1 MPDTTLV
8 PSPTPQPVQAPPQQ
22 FAAAYPPAV
31 YVYGP
36 RSNSL
41 AVASLVFGIM
51 SWILC
56 PFLGGLLAVILGHTA
71 RGQIRRTGEGGG
83 GMATAGLVLGYIHL
97 AAVVLITIFWIL
109 VLGGLTALLAAIGN
123 LPAPSPTP

>member
-1 MPDTTLV
+1 
-8 PSPTPQPVQAPPQQ
+8 
-22 FAAAYPPAV
+22 
-31 YVYGP
+31 
-36 RSNSL
+36 
-41 AVASLVFGIM
+41 M